1 MKQEKEG
8 LGLSRLATICFIACF
23 ALIGYFLYL
32 VFRPFFSIL
41 VWAGL
46 LVVVFQPS
54 FQWTLRRMNGRRT
67 AAALIT
73 CFLILVLIVLPNMV
87 IGVLLT
93 RQAVTLFHNAQE
105 RIAAAA
111 GGETSAKLRQIQERP
126 LLRWVLG
133 KTHLLGSGE
142 VDVEG
147 AVQQAASVVSRFM
160 SDKGPTLLASL
171 AERLYQ
177 FLMMFITMFFF
188 FRDGPALA
196 DLVRTSSP
204 LPDAYERE
212 IVSKFRDISY
222 AVFYGSI
229 LTAIVQGASGG
240 LLFWAIGMNSTLLW
254 AALIAFSTLI
264 PVVGAFVVWGPVSG
278 YFFLLGDTTR
288 GLLVLLLGGL
298 VVSSIDNVLK
308 PMIIRGR
315 TDMHPMLVFLSV
327 LGGLQVFG
335 LVGILLGPFFVAV
348 FLSFLNFYRMGFRDS
363 LKQGKS
369 LTW

>member
-1 MKQEKEG
+1 MKQEREG

-23 ALIGYFLYL
+23 ALIGYFIYL
-32 VFRPFFSIL
+32 VFKPFFSIL

-46 LVVVFQPS
+46 LVVVFQPG
-54 FQWTLRRMNGRRT
+54 FQWILKHMNGRRT
-67 AAALIT
+67 AAAFIT
-73 CFLILVLIVLPNMV
+73 CFLILVLIVLPNMI
-87 IGVLLT
+87 IGVLMT

-105 RIAAAA
+105 RITAA
-111 GGETSAKLRQIQERP
+111 GGETSARLRQIQERP
-126 LLRWVLG
+126 LLRWALS
-133 KTHLLGSGE
+133 KTHLLSSGE

-147 AVQQAASVVSRFM
+147 AVQQMAGAVSRFM
-160 SDKGPTLLASL
+160 ADQGPTLLVSL

-188 FRDGPALA
+188 FRDGPTLA
-196 DLVRTSSP
+196 NLVKASSP
-204 LPDAYERE
+204 LPDAYESE

-240 LLFWAIGMNSTLLW
+240 LLFWAIGMNSALLW

-335 LVGILLGPFFVAV
+335 MVGVLLGPFFVAV
-348 FLSFLNFYRMGFRDS
+348 FLSFLNFYRIGFRDS